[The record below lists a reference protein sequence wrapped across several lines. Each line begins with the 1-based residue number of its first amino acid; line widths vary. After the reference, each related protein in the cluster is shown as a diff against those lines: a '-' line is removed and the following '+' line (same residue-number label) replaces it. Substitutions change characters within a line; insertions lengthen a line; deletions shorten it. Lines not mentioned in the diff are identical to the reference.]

1 MMESSGQ
8 AGLQIRPMAT
18 EDLTRVHALDKK
30 CFSTPWTLN
39 NFRFEVEENPASH
52 QWVAEIKTED
62 SRQADL
68 AGAIVIWLLVDEIHI
83 ATLSVD
89 PAYRRQ
95 KVATKLLC
103 TALRTGF
110 TLGAVSAT
118 LEVREGNLVAQR
130 LYQKFGFRLEGRR
143 RRYYQDNGEDALI
156 LTLQKL
162 EDAHL
167 ENAGC

>member
-1 MMESSGQ
+1 MMESLRL

-30 CFSTPWTLN
+30 CFSTPWTLKI
-39 NFRFEVEENPASH
+39 FRFEVEENPASY

-68 AGAIVIWLLVDEIHI
+68 AGAIVVWLLVDEIHI

-89 PAYRRQ
+89 PAHRRR

-103 TALRTGF
+103 TALRAGLA
-110 TLGAVSAT
+110 LGAVTAT
-118 LEVREGNLVAQR
+118 LEVREGNLGAQR
-130 LYQKFGFRLEGRR
+130 LYQKFGFHPEGRR
-143 RRYYQDNGEDALI
+143 KRYYQDNGEDALI
-156 LTLQKL
+156 LTLHKL
-162 EDAHL
+162 GEAHL
-167 ENAGC
+167 EAAEC